1 MLPNVLKNVR
11 DKKLR
16 ASVIII
22 IGVIVALGLADFFT
36 GVHQLS
42 AYDRDWNDLSDFR
55 RSLDVAGYNTSSVI
69 STPLLLNYSEGF
81 YGYEKVLVVIGVE
94 RPYLAQEVDTIV
106 DFVFRGGFL
115 LLADDFGYGNGLA
128 EQFGVTFYG
137 RRLFSSSY
145 DRNPAFV
152 RVNATVDNI
161 GYEVLLDR
169 PSALERVAPSQVRAS
184 TSALA
189 DSWLD
194 ENGNGERDIDEES
207 AVQPVVALVGF
218 GEGAVLLVS
227 DPGLFINDMW
237 GRADNA
243 GFVKALMQRHFPGA
257 RDVIFDESRHKPQTI
272 REGAWRTGLFLGV
285 VALNN
290 IYGKAVLGILALMAV
305 GLGIMAVR
313 TPAEWRH
320 EDTLT
325 EISLHHNAQA
335 MYRPEDR
342 DRLRRALLEK
352 ARIALSLYPDEF
364 EKLEPDALR
373 EVIWDERLFTLVEE
387 PKEVRMDELEELTAI
402 VRHWSRR

>member
-1 MLPNVLKNVR
+1 MLPKAIE
-11 DKKLR
+11 KLR
-16 ASVIII
+16 ERKLRTSVIII
-22 IGVIVALGLADFFT
+22 IGVIVALGLSDFFT

-42 AYDRDWNDLSDFR
+42 AYDQDWNDLSDFR
-55 RSLDVAGYNTSSVI
+55 RALDETGYNTSSVI
-69 STPLLLNYSEGF
+69 STPMLLNHSEGF
-81 YGYEKVLVVIGVE
+81 YSYEKLLVIIGVE
-94 RPYLAQEVDTIV
+94 RPYLAQEIDTIV

-128 EQFGVTFYG
+128 EKFGLSFFG

-152 RVNATVDNI
+152 RVNATVDGI

-169 PSALERVAPSQVRAS
+169 PTALERVAPDQVRAF
-184 TSALA
+184 TSP
-189 DSWLD
+189 DSWVD

-207 AVQPVVALVGF
+207 SIQPVVAVAGLGD
-218 GEGAVLLVS
+218 GAVLAVS

-243 GFVKALMQRHFPGA
+243 GFVRALLWRHFPGA
-257 RDVIFDESRHKPQTI
+257 RDVIFEESRHKPGTI

-285 VALNN
+285 LALNN
-290 IYGKAVLGILALMAV
+290 IYGKAVLGMLALIAV
-305 GLGIMAVR
+305 GVGIMAVR

-320 EDTLT
+320 EDTLS
-325 EISLHHNAQA
+325 EISLHHLAQP

-364 EKLEPDALR
+364 EKLEPEALR
-373 EVIWDERLFTLVEE
+373 EVIWDERLFPLVEE
-387 PKEVRMDELEELTAI
+387 PKKVRIDELENLTAI
-402 VRHWSRR
+402 VRHWGRR